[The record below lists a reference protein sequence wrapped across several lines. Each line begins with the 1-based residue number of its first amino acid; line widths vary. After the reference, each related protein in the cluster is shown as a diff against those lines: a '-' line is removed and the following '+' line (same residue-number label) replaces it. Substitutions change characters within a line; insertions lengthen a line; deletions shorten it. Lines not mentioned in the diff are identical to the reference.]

1 MSQPRL
7 GYVDRMPEEIRVI
20 CAGLCRDVAALHL
33 KWDTY
38 LELFGSPANA
48 ALLSD
53 TAPAFFQIIAESL
66 RNDIV
71 QSICRLGDP
80 SRVLSP
86 DNPSLATLVARC
98 PDVPQ
103 IEELLTAFQA
113 ACGTVRRYRHRHL
126 GHYDPDARIMPVA
139 DLLPDVGRAD
149 IDGIL
154 LLAGGILKAVRGY
167 FLADDPDFQSAP
179 AGGVEE
185 LILRLRSVKG
195 LEWERTRRPPPG
207 AEA

>member
-20 CAGLCRDVAALHL
+20 SAGLCHDVVALQL

-38 LELFGSPANA
+38 LELIGSPDNA

-66 RNDIV
+66 RNDII

-98 PDVPQ
+98 SDVPH

-113 ACGTVRRYRHRHL
+113 ACGPVRRHRHRHL
-126 GHYDPDARIMPVA
+126 GYNDPGARIRPVE

-154 LLAGGILKAVRGY
+154 LLAGGILKAVHGY
-167 FLADDPDFQSAP
+167 FLAGDPDFQSASV
-179 AGGVEE
+179 GGVGE
-185 LILRLRSVKG
+185 LILRLRVAQAM
-195 LEWERTRRPPPG
+195 ERERWLPG
-207 AEA
+207 DDRV

>member
-1 MSQPRL
+1 MSQPRS
-7 GYVDRMPEEIRVI
+7 GYVDRMPEEIRAI

-53 TAPAFFQIIAESL
+53 TAQAFFQIIAESL

-86 DNPSLATLVARC
+86 DNPSLATLVALC
-98 PDVPQ
+98 PDVPH
-103 IEELLTAFQA
+103 IEEARSSTA
-113 ACGTVRRYRHRHL
+113 
-126 GHYDPDARIMPVA
+126 
-139 DLLPDVGRAD
+139 
-149 IDGIL
+149 
-154 LLAGGILKAVRGY
+154 
-167 FLADDPDFQSAP
+167 
-179 AGGVEE
+179 
-185 LILRLRSVKG
+185 ILRPITCNTAMSPSNG
-195 LEWERTRRPPPG
+195 DRRPRCQTLL
-207 AEA
+207 